1 MNIIEKELREI
12 LGDRAFLGSIIVQ
25 FITISML
32 LFLYDTYSEVMHSP
46 NLNGKVIVAVD
57 KNNTELI
64 SRLEDSGVKVIL
76 QNASGFEKPN
86 AVINTTTGEV
96 KTDPGNIFSGFAIA
110 KINSVS
116 KAISFDEAL
125 QKGNFSYSSENL
137 AGGNTDFVEMGY
149 GLIVPIALVMPA
161 MVGLSLSIQNILS
174 ERKKRTIE
182 LLLVSPISDFDIA
195 FAKTAPYVLS
205 STICGSAWLVV
216 VMQKIP
222 VYNAPLLIIAELLLS
237 LILVSLSVLIS
248 ASARSIQEANVLSS
262 LAGMIFVFSILLPS
276 SYASLYL
283 PTILISRISSN
294 FPDEGIVIGLALL
307 AAAGLLCFWLAV
319 KGVGRMRRS
328 YS

>member
-1 MNIIEKELREI
+1 VKLIEKELREI
-12 LGDRAFLGSIIVQ
+12 LGDRAFLGSVIIQ
-25 FITISML
+25 FITVSML

-46 NLNGKVIVAVD
+46 NLKVTVAVD

-64 SRLEDSGVKVIL
+64 NRLEESGVRVIL
-76 QNASGFEKPN
+76 GSEEGIEKPN
-86 AVINTTTGEV
+86 AVINTSTGEI

-110 KINSVS
+110 KISSVS

-125 QKGNFSYSSENL
+125 EKGNFNYSSKNL
-137 AGGNTDFVEMGY
+137 AGGNTDFIQMGY
-149 GLIVPIALVMPA
+149 GLIVPIAIVMPA

-195 FAKTAPYVLS
+195 FAKTAPYVIS
-205 STICGSAWLVV
+205 SAVCGTAWLVI

-222 VYNAPLLIIAELLLS
+222 LYNTPLLILTELLLS
-237 LILVSLSVLIS
+237 LMLVSLSVLIS
-248 ASARSIQEANVLSS
+248 ASARSIEEANVLSS
-262 LAGMIFVFSILLPS
+262 LAGMTFVFSILLPS
-276 SYASLYL
+276 SSLSLYL

-294 FPDEGIVIGLALL
+294 FPDEGIVTGLVLL
-307 AAAGLLCFWLAV
+307 ILMSLLCFWLAV
-319 KGVGRMRRS
+319 KGVERMRRS

>member
-1 MNIIEKELREI
+1 MNITEKEFREI
-12 LGDRAFLGSIIVQ
+12 LGDRAFLGSIIIQ

-46 NLNGKVIVAVD
+46 NLSGKVTVALD

-64 SRLEDSGVKVIL
+64 SRLEESGVNVIF
-76 QNASGFEKPN
+76 QNASGAVKPN
-86 AVINTTTGEV
+86 AIINTTTGEV

-116 KAISFDEAL
+116 KAISFNEAI
-125 QKGNFSYSSENL
+125 QQGNFNYSSQNL

-149 GLIVPIALVMPA
+149 GLIVPIALMMPA

-195 FAKTAPYVLS
+195 FAKTAPYILA
-205 STICGSAWLVV
+205 STLCGAAWLVL

-222 VYNAPLLIIAELLLS
+222 VYNIPLLILAELLLS

-248 ASARSIQEANVLSS
+248 AGARSIQEANVLSS
-262 LAGMIFVFSILLPS
+262 LAGMVFVFSMLLPS
-276 SYASLYL
+276 SSLSLYL

-294 FPDEGIVIGLALL
+294 FPDEEIAVGLALL
-307 AAAGLLCFWLAV
+307 AVLGMLCFWLAV
-319 KGVGRMRRS
+319 KGIGRMRRS

>member
-1 MNIIEKELREI
+1 MKLAEKELREI
-12 LGDRAFLGSIIVQ
+12 IGDRAFLGSIVIQ

-32 LFLYDTYSEVMHSP
+32 LFMYTTYSDIMHSP
-46 NLNGKVIVAVD
+46 NLSNRVTVAVD
-57 KNNTELI
+57 KNDTELI
-64 SRLEDSGVKVIL
+64 TRLQDSGVKVVIG
-76 QNASGFEKPN
+76 NESGVERPN
-86 AVINTTTGEV
+86 AFINTTSGEV
-96 KTDPGNIFSGFAIA
+96 KTDPGNLFSGFAIA

-116 KAISFDEAL
+116 KAISFDEAI
-125 QKGNFSYSSENL
+125 QNANFSYSSENL
-137 AGGNTDFVEMGY
+137 AGGSTDFVEMGY

-205 STICGSAWLVV
+205 STICGAAWLVI
-216 VMQKIP
+216 VMQRIP
-222 VYNAPLLIIAELLLS
+222 VYNIPLLILAELLLS
-237 LILVSLSVLIS
+237 LILVSISVLIS

-294 FPDEGIVIGLALL
+294 FPDEGIIIGLALL

-319 KGVGRMRRS
+319 KGVGRMRES

>member
-1 MNIIEKELREI
+1 MNLTEKEFREI

-46 NLNGKVIVAVD
+46 NLSSRVTVALD

-64 SRLEDSGVKVIL
+64 NRLEGSGVNVVL
-76 QNASGFEKPN
+76 ENASGAVKPN
-86 AVINTTTGEV
+86 AFINTTTGEV

-116 KAISFDEAL
+116 EAISFDEAIR
-125 QKGNFSYSSENL
+125 QGNFSYSSQSL

-149 GLIVPIALVMPA
+149 GLIVPIALMMPA
-161 MVGLSLSIQNILS
+161 MVSLSLSIQNILS
-174 ERKKRTIE
+174 ERKKRTVE

-195 FAKTAPYVLS
+195 FAKSAPYVLA
-205 STICGSAWLVV
+205 STLSGAAWLLL

-222 VYNAPLLIIAELLLS
+222 VYNIPLLILAELLIS
-237 LILVSLSVLIS
+237 LVLVSLSVLIS

-262 LAGMIFVFSILLPS
+262 LVGMIFVFSMLLPS
-276 SYASLYL
+276 SSLSFYL

-294 FPDEGIVIGLALL
+294 FPDEEIVAGLVLL
-307 AAAGLLCFWLAV
+307 AALGMLCFWLAV
-319 KGVGRMRRS
+319 KGVGRMRKS

>member
-1 MNIIEKELREI
+1 MNLAEKEFREI

-32 LFLYDTYSEVMHSP
+32 LFLYSTYSDVMHSP
-46 NLNGKVIVAVD
+46 NLSSRVTVAID

-64 SRLEDSGVKVIL
+64 SRLEDSGVNVVL
-76 QNASGFEKPN
+76 ENASGAVKPN
-86 AVINTTTGEV
+86 AFINTTTGEV

-116 KAISFDEAL
+116 QAISFDEAI
-125 QKGNFSYSSENL
+125 QQGNFSYSSEGL
-137 AGGNTDFVEMGY
+137 AEGNTDFVEMGY
-149 GLIVPIALVMPA
+149 GLIIPIALMMPA
-161 MVGLSLSIQNILS
+161 MVGLSLSIQNVLS

-195 FAKTAPYVLS
+195 FAKIAPYVLAS
-205 STICGSAWLVV
+205 IICGAAWLVLV
-216 VMQKIP
+216 TQKIP
-222 VYNAPLLIIAELLLS
+222 VYNIPLLILAELLLS
-237 LILVSLSVLIS
+237 VILVSLSVIIS

-262 LAGMIFVFSILLPS
+262 LAGMVFVFSMLLPNS
-276 SYASLYL
+276 SLSLYL

-294 FPDEGIVIGLALL
+294 FPDEGIIIGLALL
-307 AAAGLLCFWLAV
+307 AAAGILCFWLAV
-319 KGVGRMRRS
+319 KSIGRMRRS

>member
-1 MNIIEKELREI
+1 MNLAEKELREI
-12 LGDRAFLGSIIVQ
+12 LGDRAFLGSIIIQ

-32 LFLYDTYSEVMHSP
+32 LFLYSTYSDVMHSP
-46 NLNGKVIVAVD
+46 NLNGKVTVALD
-57 KNNTELI
+57 KNNTELMN
-64 SRLEDSGVKVIL
+64 RLEESGVKVIV
-76 QNASGFEKPN
+76 QNGSEDERPN

-125 QKGNFSYSSENL
+125 QESHFNYSSEGL

-182 LLLVSPISDFDIA
+182 LLLVSPISDSDIA
-195 FAKTAPYVLS
+195 FAKTAPYVIA
-205 STICGSAWLVV
+205 STLCGGAWLVV

-222 VYNAPLLIIAELLLS
+222 VYNIPLLIFAELLLS

-262 LAGMIFVFSILLPS
+262 LAGMAFVFSILLPS
-276 SYASLYL
+276 SFLSLYL

-294 FPDEGIVIGLALL
+294 YPDEGIATGLALL
-307 AAAGLLCFWLAV
+307 TAMSLLCFWLAV